1 MAGVPS
7 GITFQTIA
15 KTVASPGTAER
26 VSAFYVREGQVVSV
40 TARISNAANMYVA
53 ETQAKAQSGARK
65 LFVPGQSRDYYIDN
79 TARLWVDADNATDV
93 LEVSIES
100 DTSGSNPA

>member
-1 MAGVPS
+1 MPGS

-15 KTVASPGTAER
+15 KTVAAPGTAER
-26 VSAFYVREGQVVSV
+26 VTAVYVRDGQVVSV
-40 TARISNAANMYVA
+40 TARRSNTQNMYVA

-65 LFVPGQSRDYYIDN
+65 VFIPGQSRDYYLDN

-93 LEVSIES
+93 LEIAIES
-100 DTSGSNPA
+100 DTVGATPA